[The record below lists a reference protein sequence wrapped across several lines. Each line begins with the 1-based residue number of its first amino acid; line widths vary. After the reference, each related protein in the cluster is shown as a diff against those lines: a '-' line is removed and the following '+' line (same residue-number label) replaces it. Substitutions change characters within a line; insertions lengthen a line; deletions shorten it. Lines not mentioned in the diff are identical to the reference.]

1 MVGSWISFVGF
12 ALGVLMTNN
21 GIFSPMQERLR
32 TPRLNPAE
40 GPATLANVLGV
51 SPWVVIAILALIGGL
66 WLWRG
71 HQKTYQTYQGG
82 WSWLITG
89 VAIGLIGLI
98 AWPLSSLTGR
108 YFGLSV
114 TEPAYTYMRVLGLG
128 QVWALS
134 WGSFMWIGIPLG
146 AYISAQSHG
155 EFKWRAPGPQRTL
168 QALGGGVVMGIGA
181 AIAGG
186 CNVGHS
192 LTGVSTLSL
201 TSITASLGI
210 LAGVWSAALVL
221 FRS

>member
-1 MVGSWISFVGF
+1 
-12 ALGVLMTNN
+12 MTNA
-21 GIFSPMQERLR
+21 GILSAVQERLQ
-32 TPRLNPAE
+32 TPRLGAPGEPAS
-40 GPATLANVLGV
+40 LAGLLGV
-51 SPWVVIAILALIGGL
+51 SPWVVIVGLALVGGV
-66 WLWRG
+66 WLGRAAR
-71 HQKTYQTYQGG
+71 TTYQGG

-89 VAIGLIGLI
+89 VAIGLIGLV

-114 TEPAYTYMRVLGLG
+114 TEPAYTYMRFLGLG
-128 QVWALS
+128 QVSALN

-146 AYISAQSHG
+146 AYISARTHG

-168 QALGGGVVMGIGA
+168 QALGGGAVMGIGA

-201 TSITASLGI
+201 TSITASFGI
-210 LAGVWSAALVL
+210 VAGVWTAAAVL
-221 FRS
+221 FRR

>member
-21 GIFSPMQERLR
+21 GIFSPVQERLR
-32 TPRLNPAE
+32 TARFGSPS
-40 GPATLANVLGV
+40 GPATLASLLGV
-51 SPWVVIAILALIGGL
+51 SPWVVIAVLVFVGGL

-71 HQKTYQTYQGG
+71 QQKTYQGG

-108 YFGLSV
+108 FFGLSV
-114 TEPAYTYMRVLGLG
+114 TEPAYTYIRFLGLG
-128 QVWALS
+128 QVSALS
-134 WGSFMWIGIPLG
+134 WGSFMWMGIPFG
-146 AYISAQSHG
+146 AYISARAHG

-201 TSITASLGI
+201 TSITASFGI
-210 LAGVWSAALVL
+210 LAGIWSAALVL